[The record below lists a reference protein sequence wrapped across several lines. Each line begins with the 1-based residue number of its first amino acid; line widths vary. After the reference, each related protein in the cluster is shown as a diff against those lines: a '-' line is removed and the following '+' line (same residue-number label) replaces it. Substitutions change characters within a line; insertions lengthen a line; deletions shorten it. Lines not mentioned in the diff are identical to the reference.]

1 VADITS
7 GLAPGT
13 NVGGF
18 VIEALLGA
26 GGIATVYR
34 AYEPSLHRRVALKLL
49 APELTADHD
58 FARQFRDES
67 LHAAQLQHPD
77 IVTVYEVGRDGD
89 ESFVAMRLVT
99 GSTLESM
106 LARRGQLRATD
117 ALAILERAAAILDHA
132 HQRGF
137 VHGDLKP
144 SNIFLEHGGQ
154 VSLADFGPSK
164 ATVMAASRNSP
175 SIDRP
180 LYLAPEQAAGREVD
194 ARSDLFSFAC
204 IAFECLTGKGPYRRD
219 EVAGFVRTRAAFTV
233 PSAAARAPGL
243 PAAVDAVFER
253 ALATEPANR
262 PSSATELVD
271 GLRNALALGSATAGA
286 PAPDPDTTA
295 AATTG
300 TDPSLLPSRASRTRR
315 TPARP
320 GARRWLVIVVGVAVL
335 AALVGAAL
343 FSFGSGGG
351 NTTTTSAAALRV
363 TRTPLIFSAPLDGTD
378 AGFVDNV
385 GRATANGTV
394 VKAVPGALE
403 LSVGRGGDAGR
414 DLRTTAGVVDYILA
428 IDLAVTP
435 GSQVT
440 ADIGLRWA
448 PDSKVGELLRI
459 DTIEGHATFARFER
473 GATPAQSRILAVGD
487 QVQLRGITTGRVQHL
502 AILVRGPR
510 LELYRD
516 GVRLVSTADGKMPS
530 APTSPGIDVLG
541 QPGGGTVRI
550 LGLQLRGAPP
560 D

>member
-1 VADITS
+1 LSTKPASVPSS
-7 GLAPGT
+7 G
-13 NVGGF
+13 
-18 VIEALLGA
+18 
-26 GGIATVYR
+26 
-34 AYEPSLHRRVALKLL
+34 ALKISGV
-49 APELTADHD
+49 
-58 FARQFRDES
+58 R
-67 LHAAQLQHPD
+67 
-77 IVTVYEVGRDGD
+77 VT
-89 ESFVAMRLVT
+89 
-99 GSTLESM
+99 
-106 LARRGQLRATD
+106 
-117 ALAILERAAAILDHA
+117 
-132 HQRGF
+132 
-137 VHGDLKP
+137 
-144 SNIFLEHGGQ
+144 
-154 VSLADFGPSK
+154 
-164 ATVMAASRNSP
+164 
-175 SIDRP
+175 
-180 LYLAPEQAAGREVD
+180 
-194 ARSDLFSFAC
+194 RS
-204 IAFECLTGKGPYRRD
+204 
-219 EVAGFVRTRAAFTV
+219 
-233 PSAAARAPGL
+233 
-243 PAAVDAVFER
+243 
-253 ALATEPANR
+253 
-262 PSSATELVD
+262 
-271 GLRNALALGSATAGA
+271 
-286 PAPDPDTTA
+286 

-516 GVRLVSTADGKMPS
+516 GVRLVSTADVARYRRPRS
-530 APTSPGIDVLG
+530 ARWGNGADPRSPAA
-541 QPGGGTVRI
+541 
-550 LGLQLRGAPP
+550 RGAARLTRFRAEVTAGIRDWPP
-560 D
+560 R